1 MVIARAHLVICIAS
15 STRGDYAPAR
25 IVSIPPPT
33 ATETEVPSLA
43 AEVIVAEAAAPER
56 VPFVDREPVGARRPL
71 LTAAITTA
79 VVTAVSYF
87 SPDKYAATLV
97 GVTFLAATWWLVLR
111 HDETTVRAYG
121 LSLGGVLEPAPLEP
135 RRLARDALHAIAWA
149 LLLIA
154 VIFPFFWLGYRA
166 FWHPRMHFG
175 FHLPPSL
182 FDEIAGQL
190 VVIALPEEAFF
201 RGYLQ
206 SSLDRAWAPRWRIL
220 GADLGPGWL
229 VAAAIFAVGHYLTIH
244 HPARLAVFFPALVFG
259 WLRKRTGGVGSSLL
273 FHAACNVFS
282 ATLGRGYGRTP

>member
-1 MVIARAHLVICIAS
+1 M
-15 STRGDYAPAR
+15 
-25 IVSIPPPT
+25 
-33 ATETEVPSLA
+33 
-43 AEVIVAEAAAPER
+43 
-56 VPFVDREPVGARRPL
+56 
-71 LTAAITTA
+71 
-79 VVTAVSYF
+79 
-87 SPDKYAATLV
+87 
-97 GVTFLAATWWLVLR
+97 
-111 HDETTVRAYG
+111 
-121 LSLGGVLEPAPLEP
+121 
-135 RRLARDALHAIAWA
+135 ARDAVRAVGWA
-149 LLLIA
+149 LLLMA

-166 FWHPRMHFG
+166 MWHPRMHFA
-175 FHLPPSL
+175 FRLPTSF

-229 VAAAIFAVGHYLTIH
+229 VAAAIFALGHFLTIH

-282 ATLGRGYGRTP
+282 ATLGRGYGLSL

>member
-1 MVIARAHLVICIAS
+1 M
-15 STRGDYAPAR
+15 ST
-25 IVSIPPPT
+25 PPPK

-43 AEVIVAEAAAPER
+43 APQTESALAAEAIVAEAAAPER
-56 VPFVDREPVGARRPL
+56 VPFIDQEPVGARRPL
-71 LTAAITTA
+71 LAAAITTA
-79 VVTAVSYF
+79 AVTAVSYF

-97 GVTFLAATWWLVLR
+97 GVSFLAATWWLVLR
-111 HDETTVRAYG
+111 HDESTVRAYG

-135 RRLARDALHAIAWA
+135 RRVARDALHAVAWA

-175 FHLPPSL
+175 FHLPASL

-259 WLRKRTGGVGSSLL
+259 WLRKRTGGVGAGLL

-282 ATLGRGYGRTP
+282 ATLGRGYGLSP

>member
-1 MVIARAHLVICIAS
+1 MSTPLSPLPEPPSPAEPPAADELAS
-15 STRGDYAPAR
+15 AEP
-25 IVSIPPPT
+25 
-33 ATETEVPSLA
+33 L
-43 AEVIVAEAAAPER
+43 AEVVVAAPSPER
-56 VPFVDREPVGARRPL
+56 IPNVYREPAGARRPL
-71 LTAAITTA
+71 LAAAITTV
-79 VVTAVSYF
+79 VVTAVSAL

-97 GVTFLAATWWLVLR
+97 GVSFLAATWWLVLR

-121 LSLGGVLEPAPLEP
+121 LSLGGVLEPVPLDP
-135 RRLARDALHAIAWA
+135 RRMARDALSAVGWA
-149 LLLIA
+149 LLLMA

-166 FWHPRMHFG
+166 MWHPRMHFALR
-175 FHLPPSL
+175 LPTSF

-206 SSLDRAWAPRWRIL
+206 SSLDRAWAPRWRVL

-229 VAAAIFAVGHYLTIH
+229 VAAAIFALGHFLTIH

-282 ATLGRGYGRTP
+282 ATLGRGYGLSL

>member
-1 MVIARAHLVICIAS
+1 MPHADDAL
-15 STRGDYAPAR
+15 APAPALTDAP
-25 IVSIPPPT
+25 VAAPPP
-33 ATETEVPSLA
+33 
-43 AEVIVAEAAAPER
+43 ER
-56 VPFVDREPVGARRPL
+56 IPFVDREPAGARRPL
-71 LTAAITTA
+71 LAALVTTV
-79 VVTAVSYF
+79 VVTAVSAL

-97 GVTFLAATWWLVLR
+97 GVSFLAATWWLVLR
-111 HDETTVRAYG
+111 HDEVTVRAYG
-121 LSLGGVLEPAPLEP
+121 LSLGGVLEPVPLDP
-135 RRLARDALHAIAWA
+135 RRMARDALRAVGWA
-149 LLLIA
+149 LLLMA

-166 FWHPRMHFG
+166 MWRPHMHFS
-175 FHLPPSL
+175 FRLPASF

-206 SSLDRAWAPRWRIL
+206 SALDRAWAPRWRIL

-282 ATLGRGYGRTP
+282 ATLGRGYGLTL